1 MIIEFSVANFRSF
14 KTLQTLSFVAA
25 NITSKDKK
33 IDENN
38 VIEIPSV
45 ASKKMKLLKS
55 KAIYGANASGKS
67 NIVKALSAFWR
78 IIRHSVKNEKVISNE
93 VQKFELST
101 ETVNEPTFFQLIF
114 IHENVTYR
122 YGFEVKENKIFAEW
136 LFGNP
141 KGVEVPFFTR
151 ENREVKVN
159 ERSFKEAKK
168 YESLL
173 DNENNEIF
181 RDNSLFLASVSA
193 MGEKTA
199 KSLVTEI
206 LSISMV
212 SSANDPVLKELMRA
226 EMLKGKEKEADFKVM
241 ELLRTVDNIEQ
252 VEMTEIDK
260 EDLPEEVL
268 EELIDFI
275 HSEEWHIA
283 PNFHSIRNV
292 YDAQNEMQSSIKGNF
307 EEWESEGTKKFFYL
321 SPLLIVALEKGE
333 MLIIDE
339 FDARLHP
346 LLTHKIVSLFNS
358 SITNP
363 KGAQLLFVTHDTS
376 FLQADIMR
384 RDQICFVE
392 KDKFG
397 SSTLKTLV
405 EFKGVRNDA
414 SFEKDYLQGKYGAV
428 KFLNDLE
435 NAFIQ

>member
-38 VIEIPSV
+38 VIEIPLV
-45 ASKKMKLLKS
+45 ASKKIKLLKS

-101 ETVNEPTFFQLIF
+101 ETAYEPTFFQLIF

-136 LFGNP
+136 LLGNP

-151 ENREVKVN
+151 ENRTVKVN

-181 RDNSLFLASVSA
+181 RDNSLFLTSVSA
-193 MGEKTA
+193 MGEKIA

-206 LSISMV
+206 LTISMV
-212 SSANDPVLKELMRA
+212 SSVNDPMLKEIMR
-226 EMLKGKEKEADFKVM
+226 EELQKDKQNGRNIKIM
-241 ELLRTVDNIEQ
+241 ELLQTVDNIEQ
-252 VEMTEIDK
+252 IEVTEMDK
-260 EDLPEEVL
+260 DDLPEEVL
-268 EELIDFI
+268 EELKDFI

-283 PNFHSIRNV
+283 PNFHSIRHV
-292 YDAQNEMQSSIKGNF
+292 YDAENNKQSTIKGNF

-321 SPLLIVALEKGE
+321 SPMLINALEKGE

-346 LLTHKIVSLFNS
+346 LLTHKIVSLFNAN
-358 SITNP
+358 ITNP

-428 KFLNDLE
+428 RFLNDLE